1 MMMSLKSF
9 SQTDTTKIQ
18 LTKPVA
24 KLVVK
29 DLIRGDAAIKEVS
42 LLQTVIVAK
51 DSIILT
57 KAEIIETQ
65 DLQLQNLN
73 AILKA
78 TEEKYTTQEQLSKD
92 LNKALKKEQR
102 RNKFLKIGSG
112 ISTAAAITLALILK

>member
-1 MMMSLKSF
+1 MMSLKSF

-42 LLQTVIVAK
+42 LLQTVIIAK
-51 DSIILT
+51 DSIIFT

-102 RNKFLKIGSG
+102 RNKLLKIGSG

>member
-1 MMMSLKSF
+1 MMSLKSF

-42 LLQTVIVAK
+42 LLQSVIIAK

>member
-1 MMMSLKSF
+1 MMSLKSF

-102 RNKFLKIGSG
+102 RNKFLKIGSS

>member
-1 MMMSLKSF
+1 MMSLKSF

-29 DLIRGDAAIKEVS
+29 DLIRGDAAIKEVN

-78 TEEKYTTQEQLSKD
+78 TEEKYATQEQLSKD
-92 LNKALKKEQR
+92 LKKALKKEQR

>member
-1 MMMSLKSF
+1 MMSLKSF

-78 TEEKYTTQEQLSKD
+78 TEEKYATQEQLSKD

>member
-1 MMMSLKSF
+1 MMSLKSF

-29 DLIRGDAAIKEVS
+29 DLIRGDAAIKEVN

>member
-1 MMMSLKSF
+1 MMSLKSF

>member
-29 DLIRGDAAIKEVS
+29 DLIRGDAAIKEVN

>member
-78 TEEKYTTQEQLSKD
+78 TEEKYNTQEQLSKD

>member
-1 MMMSLKSF
+1 MMSLKSF

-29 DLIRGDAAIKEVS
+29 DLIRGDAAIKEVN

-78 TEEKYTTQEQLSKD
+78 TEEKYATQEQLSKD

-102 RNKFLKIGSG
+102 RNKFLKIGSS

>member
-1 MMMSLKSF
+1 MSLKSF
-9 SQTDTTKIQ
+9 SQTDTTRIQ

-42 LLQTVIVAK
+42 LLQTVIIAK
-51 DSIILT
+51 DSIIFT

-78 TEEKYTTQEQLSKD
+78 TEEKYSTQEQLSKD

-102 RNKFLKIGSG
+102 RNKLLKIGSG

>member
-78 TEEKYTTQEQLSKD
+78 TEEKYATQEQLSKD

>member
-1 MMMSLKSF
+1 MMSLKSF
-9 SQTDTTKIQ
+9 SQTDTTRIQ

-42 LLQTVIVAK
+42 LLQTVIIAK
-51 DSIILT
+51 DSIIFT

-78 TEEKYTTQEQLSKD
+78 TEEKYSTQEQLSKD

-102 RNKFLKIGSG
+102 RNKLLKIGSG

>member
-1 MMMSLKSF
+1 MSLKSF

-78 TEEKYTTQEQLSKD
+78 TEEKYNTQEQLSKD

>member
-1 MMMSLKSF
+1 MMSLKSF

-42 LLQTVIVAK
+42 LLQTVIIAK
-51 DSIILT
+51 DSIIFT

-78 TEEKYTTQEQLSKD
+78 TEDKYTTQEQLSKD

-102 RNKFLKIGSG
+102 RNKLLKIGSG

>member
-1 MMMSLKSF
+1 MMSLKSF

-42 LLQTVIVAK
+42 LLQSVIIAK
-51 DSIILT
+51 DSIIFT
-57 KAEIIETQ
+57 KAEIIDTQ

-78 TEEKYTTQEQLSKD
+78 TEEKYSTQEQLSKD